1 MNWTCRIFPKIFS
14 ASVIVFACAF
24 CPALFGQGLL
34 PDAPAPAV
42 VSTAVVASTSPG
54 NEHKFW
60 DAENYALFGA
70 AAASNGADFAVT
82 RANLQSGGQELNPIV
97 RVFGRSNAGL
107 AVNFAGETAG
117 VMGLSYF
124 CHRTGHHKLER
135 MVSVVNMGASV
146 GAVSYG
152 LAHRDA
158 IGSSVGTRL
167 ARQAGP
173 FAINIKITSR

>member
-1 MNWTCRIFPKIFS
+1 MTCRIFPKIFP

-24 CPALFGQGLL
+24 CPALFAQELL
-34 PDAPAPAV
+34 PDAPVPAV
-42 VSTAVVASTSPG
+42 APVSTAVIAPTNLS
-54 NEHKFW
+54 NQHKFW
-60 DAENYALFGA
+60 DAENFALFGG

-152 LAHRDA
+152 LTHRDA
-158 IGSSVGTRL
+158 TTNNVGTRL

-173 FAINIKITSR
+173 FAISIKITSK